1 MSLEKNIE
9 SVVKSLDLVLYD
21 VALVH
26 ENGETIYRISV
37 QESNKKSV
45 SLDRCVELTH
55 LISPL
60 LDVTPPTSGEYR
72 LEVGTPGLERKLS
85 SLHHFSNSVG
95 ELVKIMT
102 SNKEKIEGLL
112 KDVKN
117 EDLYIETDA
126 DNKVVAIG
134 DIIKARTYIKW

>member
-1 MSLEKNIE
+1 MNLKKNIE

-37 QESNKKSV
+37 QEPDKKGA

-85 SLHHFSNSVG
+85 SLHHFLNSVG
-95 ELVKIMT
+95 ELVKIT
-102 SNKEKIEGLL
+102 TTDKEKIEGLL
-112 KDVKN
+112 KEVK
-117 EDLYIETDA
+117 EKELYIETDV